1 MIRRPPRSTLFPYTT
16 LFRSHRAG
24 GEAMRRPA
32 GIAALRHEFGLPVAL
47 SVGLHGLVGIAL
59 GAFTLSTQV
68 APAQPEELRVDL
80 VALVPESPASAAAL
94 APTAPNQSV
103 EQAAEPAP
111 SLRDVPRLLAPA
123 APPGVAFPE
132 AVAFSAPE
140 PAEPPLSLNE
150 SMGAVPLSRPLPVA
164 TSGSAH
170 LLRDTTAEGGSV
182 QSKVRFGNNPRPEYP
197 RAAREAGWEGTTV
210 LQVLVLP
217 NGTVGS
223 VTLHKTSG
231 YAVLDEAALTALK
244 TWRVVPPP
252 GGSFSPP
259 RAPRGPGAPPP
270 PDRGGGDGRAP
281 PL

>member
-1 MIRRPPRSTLFPYTT
+1 
-16 LFRSHRAG
+16 
-24 GEAMRRPA
+24 MRLSA
-32 GIAALRHEFGLPVAL
+32 WMAALRHEFGLPVAL
-47 SVGLHGLVGIAL
+47 SVGLHGLAGIAL

-80 VALVPESPASAAAL
+80 VALVPESPASSAAL

-111 SLRDVPRLLAPA
+111 SLRDVPRLLASAP
-123 APPGVAFPE
+123 PPGVAFPDTF
-132 AVAFSAPE
+132 AFSAPE
-140 PAEPPLSLNE
+140 PAEPPLSLTE
-150 SMGAVPLSRPLPVA
+150 SMGTLPLSRPLPVA

-170 LLRDTTAEGGSV
+170 LLRDTTAEAGSLR
-182 QSKVRFGNNPRPEYP
+182 SKVRFGNNPRPEYP

-231 YAVLDEAALTALK
+231 YAVLDEAALTAVR
-244 TWRVVPPP
+244 TWQFVPAMD
-252 GGSFSPP
+252 GSF
-259 RAPRGPGAPPP
+259 
-270 PDRGGGDGRAP
+270 
-281 PL
+281 PLRSVVRLPIRFDLKDSS